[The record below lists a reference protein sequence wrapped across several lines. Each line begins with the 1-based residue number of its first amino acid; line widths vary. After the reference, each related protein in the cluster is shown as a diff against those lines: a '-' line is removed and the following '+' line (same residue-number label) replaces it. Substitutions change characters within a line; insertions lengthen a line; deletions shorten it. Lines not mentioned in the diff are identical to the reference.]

1 MKAFNEDTGVEIS
14 EPIPFFLL
22 FVISIILIL
31 VGISVIVT
39 LGAVVTLVATT
50 FTYLWYKI
58 ITFKPKKNGTTK

>member
-31 VGISVIVT
+31 VGISVVVT
-39 LGAVVTLVATT
+39 FGAVVTLVATT
-50 FTYLWYKI
+50 FTWIWYKLI
-58 ITFKPKKNGTTK
+58 FRKNGTTK